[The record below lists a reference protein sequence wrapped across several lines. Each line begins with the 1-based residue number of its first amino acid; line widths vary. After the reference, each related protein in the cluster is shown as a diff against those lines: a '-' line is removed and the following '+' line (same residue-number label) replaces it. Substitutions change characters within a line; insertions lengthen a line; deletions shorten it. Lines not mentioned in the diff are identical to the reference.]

1 MRARRE
7 ALSAGLQ
14 EMCCETLL
22 VLAPSAEDMDLAPFL
37 TGPAHLGECFL
48 VLPRGGEP
56 RLGFLTLME
65 REEAAATGLA
75 LITPDDLD
83 ISRLSSEL
91 TEAVPFLARVWGKA
105 LELCG
110 LTPGRIALAGHGPA
124 GTLQGACSLLA
135 AQGWVWI
142 PGNSLVFASR
152 QRKEAPELAGIRE
165 AAEGTC
171 EAMRAVAAL
180 LAAAAPDT
188 AGELHLE
195 GGPLTVA

>member
-75 LITPDDLD
+75 LLTPDDLD
-83 ISRLSSEL
+83 ISKLSSEMPEPGPL
-91 TEAVPFLARVWGKA
+91 LARVSGKA

-110 LTPGRIALAGHGPA
+110 VSPGRVARAGRGPA
-124 GTLQGACSLLA
+124 GGIQA
-135 AQGWVWI
+135 ARGL
-142 PGNSLVFASR
+142 P
-152 QRKEAPELAGIRE
+152 
-165 AAEGTC
+165 AA
-171 EAMRAVAAL
+171 
-180 LAAAAPDT
+180 
-188 AGELHLE
+188 H
-195 GGPLTVA
+195 